1 MSEFVDLPQIT
12 ITKDLIERVQFS
24 LSSRNSENK
33 VAESAVHVF
42 ASKLVENLQE
52 IKWQYVASG
61 VPCMLRNRELHKNG
75 RRYMWSMNMCL
86 YNAHYGVLVWKSKL
100 APNCEY
106 TAVADNFHVFALSEV
121 NVIVGMLFSS
131 KEQACELYTQYN
143 TWHQERQRDDG
154 KKGPATSTAGAQQPR
169 FKKEMISKP
178 CNFQHIQ
185 GTQALDECLEIE
197 KIKADIIAALFGLG
211 TTAGRTESD
220 GPAAKRRGS
229 QAKKAKHEIT
239 KPKMSFKMIGVP
251 RTSMNTPPISPP
263 ISPLATTSE
272 ASNAHEEL
280 HTAHAVQFQVTV
292 EVPNGYEDNTNV
304 FIPPEA
310 TVPPEVILPPT
321 EFIPQENVPPA
332 EPSQTSIMTTDFAEA
347 GTGEFIPDGSIPS
360 DSAHNSQGSQPPMY
374 NQTINDTD
382 RDYDKLEPNNMDI
395 QYNNSQGSFGYSH
408 SPPRLD
414 LNLEK
419 EFTESVLFQS
429 PLMTAN

>member
-1 MSEFVDLPQIT
+1 MSEFVDLPPIT

-33 VAESAVHVF
+33 VAESAVHIF

-52 IKWQYVASG
+52 VKWQYVASG

-100 APNCEY
+100 APSCDY

-154 KKGPATSTAGAQQPR
+154 KKGLFTSTAGPQQPR

-211 TTAGRTESD
+211 TTAGRTETD
-220 GPAAKRRGS
+220 GQAAKRRGS
-229 QAKKAKHEIT
+229 PAKRAKHEIT
-239 KPKMSFKMIGVP
+239 KPKTSFKMISVP
-251 RTSMNTPPISPP
+251 RTSINTPPISPP
-263 ISPLATTSE
+263 LSPLATTSE

-280 HTAHAVQFQVTV
+280 HTAHSVQFQVTV
-292 EVPNGYEDNTNV
+292 EVPNGYQDNTNV
-304 FIPPEA
+304 FVPPEA
-310 TVPPEVILPPT
+310 TVPPPEAI
-321 EFIPQENVPPA
+321 VPPVEENIPFV
-332 EPSQTSIMTTDFAEA
+332 EPNQTSVMTTDFPEA
-347 GTGEFIPDGSIPS
+347 GTGEFVPDGSIPN
-360 DSAHNSQGSQPPMY
+360 DSAQNSQGSQPPMY
-374 NQTINDTD
+374 DQTIDDTD
-382 RDYDKLEPNNMDI
+382 RDYDKLEPSDVGI